1 MDDKKTIQQIK
12 LQDGRMLGYAEY
24 GPMEGIPIFYFH
36 GFPSSRLDWQLSND
50 DNSLTELNVRV
61 IAPDRP
67 GYGLSDYKRS
77 RKLVDWPA
85 DVIELANTLQ
95 IDSFAVLGISGGGP
109 YAASCA
115 IGIRDRLVK
124 TGIVC
129 GMGPSDAPGMKDG
142 VSWTIPGTP
151 SIIRR
156 VILMLT
162 SMGLRR
168 DPDQFLSRTKETI
181 SEPDSQL
188 LDQPELADLFI
199 EGMREAFRNGI
210 SGANQEAALYAQPW
224 GFKLQDITAEV
235 HLWHG
240 EQDLNVPVS
249 VGRYVADAIP
259 NCNTIFHN
267 MEGHLTLPHNH
278 IREILSTLVV

>member
-1 MDDKKTIQQIK
+1 MDDKKTSQQIK
-12 LQDGRMLGYAEY
+12 VQDGRMLGYAEY
-24 GPMEGIPIFYFH
+24 GPPEGIPIFYFH

-67 GYGLSDYKRS
+67 GCGLSDYMRG
-77 RKLVDWPA
+77 RKMVDWPE

-115 IGIRDRLVK
+115 FGIRDRLVK

-168 DPDQFLSRTKETI
+168 DPDQFMSRTKETI
-181 SEPDSQL
+181 SEQDSQL

-199 EGMREAFRNGI
+199 EGMQEAFRNGI
-210 SGANQEAALYAQPW
+210 NGANQDAALYARPW
-224 GFKLQDITAEV
+224 GFKLQNITTEV

-259 NCNTIFHN
+259 NCNAIFHK

-278 IREILSTLVV
+278 IREILSILVA